1 MEFIQYKFEGEPDG
15 LITRKEKQEK
25 EAAETLE
32 EKKKEMEDYENEYP
46 MNLKYMFE
54 CFKMFED
61 TKAGN

>member
-32 EKKKEMEDYENEYP
+32 EKKKEMEDYEN
-46 MNLKYMFE
+46 
-54 CFKMFED
+54 
-61 TKAGN
+61 